1 MINGNSKSIQ
11 KKKVEKRQSRQ
22 SERNFFFGETP
33 TEECKSHTYL
43 GTVISSNRKFKA
55 NIQQLCKTASRA
67 MYTLLSHT
75 NKYSGGNIKL
85 LMDLFDKITVHIC
98 TYTSEVCSAAFFT
111 KQYSDHSFLSEN
123 QQKNPLKK
131 IQISFLKDLLGVHS
145 RSTNWTV
152 LSETNS
158 KPILCKIILKIE
170 DNGKE
175 SKSYQ
180 ALS

>member
-1 MINGNSKSIQ
+1 M
-11 KKKVEKRQSRQ
+11 KVEKRQSHQ
-22 SERNFFFGETP
+22 SEENSLFRETP
-33 TEECKSHTYL
+33 IEECKSYTYL
-43 GTVISSNRKFKA
+43 GTVISSNGKIEA
-55 NIQQLCKTASRA
+55 NIQLCKTASRA

-111 KQYSDHSFLSEN
+111 KQYSDHSFLLEN

-170 DNGKE
+170 DIGKE